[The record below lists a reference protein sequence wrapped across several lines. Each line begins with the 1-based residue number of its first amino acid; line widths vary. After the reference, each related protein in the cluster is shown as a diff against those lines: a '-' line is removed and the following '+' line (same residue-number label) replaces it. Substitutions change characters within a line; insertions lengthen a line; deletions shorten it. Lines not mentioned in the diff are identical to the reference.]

1 MTQLLEKAF
10 AEIVKLPS
18 QEQDAIA
25 AWILEELVS
34 EKRWQ
39 DAFAASGDALVQLAN
54 EARAEYRAGRTQVLD
69 PDAL

>member
-54 EARAEYRAGRTQVLD
+54 EARAEYRAGRT
-69 PDAL
+69 